1 MHRLRFAILGAV
13 AALALGT
20 ATAVAMQQSAG
31 GTDPDQHGDNVASA
45 ARTTCPHGPN
55 GVHGQ
60 CVSAVASSKSEGAQ
74 DTETKQ
80 SSPASTCKAGDTT
93 EDASEKA
100 PAKGDKAAK
109 AAAKTE
115 DKSEHK
121 AFAACVQ
128 ANTTETADASE
139 ANDTSETAD
148 ASDANDTA
156 DKADTSDQ

>member
-31 GTDPDQHGDNVASA
+31 GATDPDQHGDNVASA
-45 ARTTCPHGPN
+45 ARTTCPHGPD

-60 CVSAVASSKSEGAQ
+60 CVSAVASSKNESDEQG
-74 DTETKQ
+74 
-80 SSPASTCKAGDTT
+80 STTGGSRAAGCKAADTT

-109 AAAKTE
+109 AA
-115 DKSEHK
+115 DKSEDKKEHT
-121 AFAACVQ
+121 AFAACVSGG
-128 ANTTETADASE
+128 ASGTAD
-139 ANDTSETAD
+139 
-148 ASDANDTA
+148 SDSSDS
-156 DKADTSDQ
+156 DK